1 MQQIQESLK
10 HPVQLIVDKGGKL
23 SRQYEVLFK
32 KGDPGFETS
41 GLEQALPSKFLI
53 NKKGCIVWK
62 DLAPG
67 KERPSLEVILDAID
81 THLKNTP
88 Q

>member
-1 MQQIQESLK
+1 MKQVCESLK
-10 HPVQLIVDKGGKL
+10 NPIQLIADKRGKI
-23 SRQYEVLFK
+23 SRQYGVLLT
-32 KGDPGFETS
+32 KGNSLLEFR

-53 NKKGCIVWK
+53 NKEGCIVWK

-81 THLKNTP
+81 THL
-88 Q
+88 